1 MSASSVLFD
10 APGPRARRRTVIV
23 TVVSLAAI
31 AALIGLALRQFSLN
45 GQLSAD
51 RWTPFAQAG
60 YVRYLFGGVEGT
72 LKAAAVGAA
81 VSFPAGA
88 VLALL
93 RLSRNRLINLVSSA
107 YIELFRSIPLLL
119 LIYAFLLALPGLGLN
134 LPIFGKLVVPII
146 LVNTAIL
153 AEVFR
158 AGINALDR
166 GQSEAAAAI
175 GLRYWHSMRLVVL
188 PQAVRII
195 IPTLVTSLVSL
206 LKDTTLGYVV
216 SYPELMKTA
225 TNLTAVTHLLIQTY
239 LIVGVLYVVVNVA
252 LSALARYL
260 ERRLRRGRRSAG
272 GAGGQGGT
280 GRNDVAVAVIR

>member
-1 MSASSVLFD
+1 MSTTSVLFD
-10 APGPRARRRTVIV
+10 TPGPRARRRAVIV
-23 TVVSLAAI
+23 TAVSVVVI
-31 AALIGLALRQFSLN
+31 AAVIGAALRQFSLN

-51 RWTPFAQAG
+51 RWTAFAQAG
-60 YVRYLFGGVEGT
+60 YVRYLLKGVEGT
-72 LKAAAVGAA
+72 LKAAAVGAV

-93 RLSRNRLINLVSSA
+93 RLSRNRVVKTLASA

-146 LVNTAIL
+146 LVNTAVL

-166 GQSEAAAAI
+166 GQSEAAAAV
-175 GLRYWHSMRLVVL
+175 GLRYWQSMRLVVL

-195 IPTLVTSLVSL
+195 IPTLVTSLVAL

-239 LIVGVLYVVVNVA
+239 LIVGLLYVVVNVA

-260 ERRLRRGRRSAG
+260 ERRLRRGRRGRGA
-272 GAGGQGGT
+272 AGGQDGIEG
-280 GRNDVAVAVIR
+280 NDAAVAVIH